1 MNTRRFSR
9 LPLVAL
15 AASVVVATLAIAG
28 PADARTTSGYVVVLR
43 DEADAQAVAG
53 EHANAHRFSVS
64 HVYTSAL
71 SGYAATMSEQV
82 AGRLKS
88 DPRVLFLSPDLRIQA
103 SPTFEPADI
112 SFPGGCLPYYLCQAA
127 PRGVRRI
134 GASTDGLTQTLANNG
149 DGIGVAVID
158 TGIQLNHPD
167 LAPVTGAKS
176 CVSYTLS
183 ADDDAGHGTH
193 VAGTIAARDNSFG
206 VVGVAPG
213 ANLYA
218 VKVLDQYGGG
228 YLSTAICGVDWVT
241 ANAASKGI
249 RVANMSLGSF
259 GSATP
264 SNADCTNGNNDA
276 LHKAICKSV
285 KAGVTYV
292 VSAGNY
298 AMDASSFVPAAYD
311 EVITVSAWSDT
322 NGLVDATGAAV
333 ECKNHNGTVLSVE
346 SDETWA
352 TFTNYGPVVD
362 IAAPGVGIVSTY
374 KDSGYRTMCGT
385 SMAAPHVTGVAAL
398 ALKNSPGLT
407 PFLVKI
413 VLMSGASALPDSPQH
428 TENLVNASNY

>member
-1 MNTRRFSR
+1 MNTRHFPRR
-9 LPLVAL
+9 PLLAL
-15 AASVVVATLAIAG
+15 AASLVVATLAIAG

-43 DEADAQAVAG
+43 DDADAQAVAG
-53 EHANAHRFSVS
+53 EHANAHRFPVS

-82 AGRLKS
+82 AERLKS

-112 SFPGGCLPYYLCQAA
+112 SFPGGCLPFYLCQVA

-167 LAPVTGAKS
+167 LAPVTNAKS

-193 VAGTIAARDNSFG
+193 VAGTIAARDNAIG

-249 RVANMSLGSF
+249 RVANMSLGAF

-264 SNADCTNGNNDA
+264 SNADCTNGGV
-276 LHKAICKSV
+276 V
-285 KAGVTYV
+285 KLTRQTTTGCTRVT
-292 VSAGNY
+292 ARHHH
-298 AMDASSFVPAAYD
+298 
-311 EVITVSAWSDT
+311 ILW
-322 NGLVDATGAAV
+322 LRR
-333 ECKNHNGTVLSVE
+333 
-346 SDETWA
+346 
-352 TFTNYGPVVD
+352 
-362 IAAPGVGIVSTY
+362 ST
-374 KDSGYRTMCGT
+374 
-385 SMAAPHVTGVAAL
+385 
-398 ALKNSPGLT
+398 
-407 PFLVKI
+407 
-413 VLMSGASALPDSPQH
+413 
-428 TENLVNASNY
+428 